1 MGKLF
6 VVAVIPAK
14 NEQQTI
20 SWVVE
25 ETKKRVDMVVVV
37 NDGSEDMTQQIAAK
51 AGAFVISH
59 PVSMGAGAATST
71 GLRYALLKGA
81 STIVTLD
88 GDGQHDPSYLDAM
101 LKAFD
106 GVDLLIGSRDM
117 REGGFWR
124 RLANGI
130 LAWEI
135 SALAGIRIA
144 DSQSGFRI
152 YSRKAA
158 KVFVDEVSEWGY
170 GWASE
175 SVLVIARR
183 GLRIAEF
190 PIKAKPH
197 TGKKGTKWWDGFFI
211 FYQALRAGLRR
222 ELSGKAILG
231 GNALDL
237 GDETSNDA
245 FAHVGGVERLSGS
258 RARATAHAAYPLHVT
273 NLRGLIL
280 DAHSLHLLLLLG

>member
-1 MGKLF
+1 MKRPA
-6 VVAVIPAK
+6 VAAVIPAK

-37 NDGSEDMTQQIAAK
+37 NDGSEDRTQEFAAK
-51 AGAFVISH
+51 AGARVISH

-81 STIVTLD
+81 DSIVTLD
-88 GDGQHDPSYLDAM
+88 GDGQHDPAYLGPM
-101 LKAFD
+101 LEAFD

-124 RLANGI
+124 RLANDI

-135 SALAGIRIA
+135 SVLSGVNIS

-152 YSRKAA
+152 YSRRAA
-158 KVFVDEVSEWGY
+158 QVFVDEVSEWGY

-175 SVLVIARR
+175 SVLLIARR

-197 TGKKGTKWWDGFFI
+197 SGKKGTKWWDGFFI
-211 FYQALRAGLRR
+211 FCQALRAGLRR
-222 ELSGKAILG
+222 KLSGKAILT
-231 GNALDL
+231 GNALHPGDESGKGALADL
-237 GDETSNDA
+237 GG
-245 FAHVGGVERLSGS
+245 H
-258 RARATAHAAYPLHVT
+258 
-273 NLRGLIL
+273 
-280 DAHSLHLLLLLG
+280 